1 MGERIQ
7 NMQSFYLKSKRVWH
21 VLRKPTMDEF
31 KMVTKISAIGIL
43 VIGLLGFVISLA
55 MGLFDV

>member
-7 NMQSFYLKSKRVWH
+7 KMQSFYLKSKRVWH
-21 VLRKPTMDEF
+21 VLRKPTMAEF

-55 MGLFDV
+55 MGLFIV